1 MTASDSK
8 TAEFARLFD
17 LFERL
22 ASRKSRA
29 INGESH
35 TTTLNSMP
43 VPPDLALVVNSLA
56 SLVDTRKQR
65 GDTRSKKSG
74 GRARR
79 NTVASPGMT
88 IHDIDSDDEDD
99 ASLAK
104 FPLGKKYPFTFK
116 MMLYKLYQLDDWAE
130 KVKQVLERS
139 QIEYKPLAKI
149 GSEEEGQE
157 VMDEEGMEVEDKPSG
172 RVHFKA
178 GVVSGGA
185 RRPYVRPRSHSV
197 LVLGKGRDVGAGP
210 TSPGRMSKQVVLE
223 ETRAVKK
230 RCVGRRKSMG
240 GPPTVE
246 AEVGRVGGG
255 WVYDAAV
262 SSFESTARRDMGAF
276 VAPGLQP
283 RSRYQSLGGM
293 RKVAATRGIRVGS
306 PNTPGVPWEKPQ
318 EGRVM
323 ARRRALSAMENLK
336 PDVMQQRLMKRPFGL

>member
-29 INGESH
+29 INGEGH
-35 TTTLNSMP
+35 TTNLDDVRSLP
-43 VPPDLALVVNSLA
+43 VPSDLAPVVHSLA
-56 SLVDTRKQR
+56 SLVGTRKHR
-65 GDTRSKKSG
+65 EERLKKSG

-88 IHDIDSDDEDD
+88 LHDIDSDDEDET
-99 ASLAK
+99 SLAK

-130 KVKQVLERS
+130 KVKQVLEKS
-139 QIEYKPLAKI
+139 QIEYKPLAET
-149 GSEEEGQE
+149 GSEVGDQ
-157 VMDEEGMEVEDKPSG
+157 EGMEVEEKPSG

-178 GVVSGGA
+178 GIAGGGA

-197 LVLGKGRDVGAGP
+197 LVVGKCRDVGTGP
-210 TSPGRMSKQVVLE
+210 ISPGRAPRQAVLE

-230 RCVGRRKSMG
+230 RCVGRRKSMS
-240 GPPTVE
+240 GPLAVE
-246 AEVGRVGGG
+246 AEVGKIGGG

-262 SSFESTARRDMGAF
+262 SSFESTARQETGVF
-276 VAPGLQP
+276 VVPGPQARP
-283 RSRYQSLGGM
+283 RYQSLGGA
-293 RKVAATRGIRVGS
+293 RKAGAAAHRISAGT
-306 PNTPGVPWEKPQ
+306 PNALGAPWEKN
-318 EGRVM
+318 EGGKTT
-323 ARRRALSAMENLK
+323 RRRASS
-336 PDVMQQRLMKRPFGL
+336 VMDNSKSDGVRQRLMKRPFGL